1 MDLNEENTYIELL
14 KKAEH
19 QTEEKNGI
27 REVLVDEIEV
37 RMIVPG
43 VIRHTSQP
51 DISLAYYFYGPFI
64 SK

>member
-1 MDLNEENTYIELL
+1 MDLNEENTFIELL
-14 KKAEH
+14 NKAGE
-19 QTEEKNGI
+19 QKEEKNGSTQ
-27 REVLVDEIEV
+27 VLVDEIEI